1 SLLSPPLIT
10 PLIDPSRMSRL
21 FVLFFLALITLSFS
35 QESSD
40 AAIESWKRSP
50 SAKWMRFGKRSP
62 NAKWMRFGKRSPS
75 DKWMRFGKRSAPL
88 MEDDVEY

>member
-1 SLLSPPLIT
+1 LLSPPLIT

-21 FVLFFLALITLSFS
+21 FVLFFLALISLSFS
-35 QESSD
+35 QEYYTPYS
-40 AAIESWKRSP
+40 AMESWKRSP

-75 DKWMRFGKRSAPL
+75 DKWMRFGKRSAL